1 MCLAYGVR
9 KKRPL
14 VLLKESKEVM
24 EWFGLG
30 GTLKPIQFQPPATG
44 RVATNQIVNIKPN
57 PSEI

>member
-1 MCLAYGVR
+1 M
-9 KKRPL
+9 
-14 VLLKESKEVM
+14 LLKESKEVM